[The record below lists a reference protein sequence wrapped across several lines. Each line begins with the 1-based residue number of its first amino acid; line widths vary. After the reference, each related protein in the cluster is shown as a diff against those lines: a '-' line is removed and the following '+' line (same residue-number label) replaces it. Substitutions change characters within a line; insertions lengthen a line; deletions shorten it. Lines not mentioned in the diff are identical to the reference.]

1 MKTKKLTI
9 AIALMAITFI
19 GTSCG
24 NKQQKAHQKRQQ
36 NSLHLPLWKSI
47 LSLPM
52 PKTLQ
57 GKKLPLKAF
66 AHIPANMVQRKSS

>member
-9 AIALMAITFI
+9 AIALI
-19 GTSCG
+19 GNDFYRNFHVVT
-24 NKQQKAHQKRQQ
+24 NNRKAHQKRLQ
-36 NSLHLPLWKSI
+36 NSLHLPLWKLI

-57 GKKLPLKAF
+57 DKK
-66 AHIPANMVQRKSS
+66 